1 MVLFWK
7 YVTTHEEDDEVGDK
21 FLSFLT
27 DLHWKFARTLLL
39 PTFST
44 SHLKQTMGIMN
55 RVAKNLEENFSL
67 FADSDKAVEMKQV
80 FSCYTVDMIASTA
93 FGIEVNSQKNPDH
106 SLIKCFDKFFY
117 VNFYDPITSVQT
129 LFPVIPK
136 ILGTF
141 GIKSNYSSSLH
152 TVAKFSK
159 DVIAERRKNKTVR
172 HDFLQLLLDAK
183 LENVDK
189 IDDDMEHELET
200 LTFENMSDWR
210 SKRGKL
216 QRYAKETVKIK
227 DWIIPKDIPID
238 ISIYSLQHDPE
249 YWPEPHKF
257 IPERFAPEAK
267 DKLNPYNFLPF
278 GIGPRMCI
286 GTKMARLEFKLAIAT
301 IIRKYKFVK
310 SPKTE
315 GMAKFDKEMKQKY
328 GKVLGFY
335 ICNQPHILIS
345 DPEMVKE
352 ICVKHFAVFT
362 NRYDVF
368 PQNKISDRFIS
379 FLKDNHWKFTRTVL
393 LPTFSTSHLK
403 QTMGIMNSVVKNL
416 EENFSLFA
424 DSDKAVEIKQVFSH
438 YTVDMIASTAFGI
451 EVRRDFLQ
459 LLLDAKLENVD
470 KIDDDMKH
478 ELETLTFDNMQ
489 NRGLTDEEIVAQ
501 VVLFLFASH
510 FATSTALSF
519 FSYIL
524 ATQPEIQQKV
534 YDEVMDVIGDE
545 EPMVENLNKL
555 TYLDM
560 CMSELLRMY
569 PPSLRLQRYAKETV
583 KIKDWII
590 PKDIPI
596 DISIYSLQHDPE
608 YWPEPHKFIPERFAP
623 EAKDKLNPYTF
634 LPFGIG
640 PRMCIG
646 TKMAR
651 LEFKLA
657 IATII
662 RKYKFVKSPKT
673 EVPLKT
679 GGQIFLYPVN
689 GIWLKAEKR

>member
-1 MVLFWK
+1 MDTLSFFTIPNCVLLSIVLLLLYILAKKPYDYFKNINIPGPEPWFFFGNMLQLMKKGMAKFDKEMKQKYGKVLGFYICNQPHILISDPEMVKEICIKQFAVFTNR
-7 YVTTHEEDDEVGDK
+7 YDMFPPDRVGDK

-27 DLHWKFARTLLL
+27 DLHWKFARTVLL

-141 GIKSNYSSSLH
+141 GIKSNFSSSLQSL
-152 TVAKFSK
+152 AKFSK

-189 IDDDMEHELET
+189 IDDDMKHELET

-210 SKRGKL
+210 SKRG
-216 QRYAKETVKIK
+216 
-227 DWIIPKDIPID
+227 
-238 ISIYSLQHDPE
+238 
-249 YWPEPHKF
+249 
-257 IPERFAPEAK
+257 
-267 DKLNPYNFLPF
+267 
-278 GIGPRMCI
+278 
-286 GTKMARLEFKLAIAT
+286 
-301 IIRKYKFVK
+301 
-310 SPKTE
+310 
-315 GMAKFDKEMKQKY
+315 
-328 GKVLGFY
+328 
-335 ICNQPHILIS
+335 
-345 DPEMVKE
+345 
-352 ICVKHFAVFT
+352 
-362 NRYDVF
+362 
-368 PQNKISDRFIS
+368 
-379 FLKDNHWKFTRTVL
+379 
-393 LPTFSTSHLK
+393 
-403 QTMGIMNSVVKNL
+403 
-416 EENFSLFA
+416 
-424 DSDKAVEIKQVFSH
+424 
-438 YTVDMIASTAFGI
+438 
-451 EVRRDFLQ
+451 
-459 LLLDAKLENVD
+459 
-470 KIDDDMKH
+470 
-478 ELETLTFDNMQ
+478 
-489 NRGLTDEEIVAQ
+489 LTDEEIVAQ
-501 VVLFLFASH
+501 VVLFLFA
-510 FATSTALSF
+510 ADLTTSTALSF

-524 ATQPEIQQKV
+524 ALSQK
-534 YDEVMDVIGDE
+534 YSRRYMMKE
-545 EPMVENLNKL
+545 EPTVENLNTL

-569 PPSLRLQRYAKETV
+569 PASLRLQRYAKETV

-646 TKMAR
+646 IKMAR

-679 GGQIFLYPVN
+679 SGQIFLYAKN